1 MIKIINLLVKSKEDN
16 QRADIFISKKE
27 SLLSRTRIKNLI
39 LKKKLKLNDKILTNP
54 SKKVSVGDRLKSFM
68 FWLSEDRGR
77 YLKIQDL
84 IPWVSFSKFIFPGL
98 SNF

>member
-39 LKKKLKLNDKILTNP
+39 LKKN
-54 SKKVSVGDRLKSFM
+54 
-68 FWLSEDRGR
+68 
-77 YLKIQDL
+77 
-84 IPWVSFSKFIFPGL
+84 
-98 SNF
+98 